1 MRRGIQPSQILIL
14 MRSDYNGQ
22 FSKRIKAELE
32 AREIAFSNPDTV
44 NEILEHEPN
53 RRVG

>member
-1 MRRGIQPSQILIL
+1 